1 MNGYIDKNGNYYEAD
16 KNITGAVEVPLCP
29 SADHVWH
36 DGAWVYVAP
45 PPPPPP
51 ESVTMRQ
58 ARLALL
64 NAGMLTQV
72 EASIAAMPGA
82 AGDAARIEWEYA
94 LSVERNSP
102 LVALLAAALTLDA
115 SKLDALFAQAAAL

>member
-16 KNITGAVEVPLCP
+16 KNITGAIEVPLRP
-29 SADHVWH
+29 SVDHVWQG
-36 DGAWVYVAP
+36 GAWVYVAP
-45 PPPPPP
+45 PPPPAPQ
-51 ESVTMRQ
+51 SVTMRQ

-64 NAGMLTQV
+64 NAGLLTQV
-72 EASIAAMPGA
+72 EAAIAAMPGA

-102 LVALLAAALTLDA
+102 LVASLAAALTLD
-115 SKLDALFAQAAAL
+115 SSQLDALFTQAAAL